1 MKKKKNELHSIPPEM
16 QATLNHERDRK
27 IQCRRERL
35 QKTLEF
41 VGKKMEDEFVKAK
54 SNNEFVNDD
63 STSGDAL
70 INPAQEGNDGEIISQ
85 DV

>member
-1 MKKKKNELHSIPPEM
+1 MKKKKNELHSIPSEM
-16 QATLNHERDRK
+16 QATLNQERDRRT
-27 IQCRRERL
+27 QCRRERL

-54 SNNEFVNDD
+54 STDEFVNDD